1 MALDVTVGGV
11 SSDSYVS
18 RDDADAYWANRGSP
32 VAWTS
37 LTSDEKDAALR
48 YATEWL
54 DSNYSWYST
63 ICTTTQALGFPRNS
77 WFDSEGRTIM
87 GCGVIPTKIKN
98 ATCEMAL
105 QHINE
110 NLYSTE
116 REGLKS
122 QSFGDASETYSSSSR
137 SFSGIKLSLAEYGST
152 GKTKVNILWR
162 A

>member
-1 MALDVTVGGV
+1 MALDATVGGV
-11 SSDSYVS
+11 SANSYITVA
-18 RDDADAYWANRGSP
+18 DADAYFTGRGSP
-32 VAWTS
+32 SAWTS
-37 LTSDEKDAALR
+37 LTTAQKEGALI

-77 WFDSEGRTIM
+77 GFDSEGRTIM